1 MSGIGYDTNILQC
14 TGDNSAIIVLPPCM
28 NYTVNAS
35 PEIAANSRVAIIG
48 AGITGLSTA
57 YYLQKSRPDLQLSV
71 LEAGTQAGG
80 ILQTVH
86 RNGFLVELGPD
97 MFITREPEALE
108 LCEEL
113 GFADQLIPT
122 NSENR
127 GAFLVHRGKLQK
139 MPEGWTMMTPTS
151 LWSTIT
157 TPLLSL
163 RGKLRVLGEYFI
175 PRRKE
180 SSDESLASFTR
191 RRLGREAF
199 DNIIQPL
206 IGGIYTADPE
216 KLSMNATLKA
226 FVDMEREDGGLIR
239 GGLKQLRNRQSDTT
253 STGARYGMFVAPR
266 DGMQTLAD
274 AIVNVLPARTME
286 YGVQVTGVQA
296 TETGMAVTVENDSTK
311 REYDKVIVTT
321 SSQIT
326 AELLRENF
334 PQLSETIDD
343 IPLSGANVLCMAY
356 ARKDIDH
363 PLDAFGIVCP
373 IKENRPV
380 IAISIS
386 SQKFAGRAPDDHVL
400 FRVFVGGALQPNLL
414 DLTDE
419 QLIQSSRE
427 QLKELLG
434 VRGEPLFTEIVRWH
448 KKMPQYHVGHVELV
462 DSIEAQVAKI
472 PNLELAGNAYRGV
485 GIPFCIRSAKNAVQR
500 LLGNADA

>member
-1 MSGIGYDTNILQC
+1 
-14 TGDNSAIIVLPPCM
+14 
-28 NYTVNAS
+28 
-35 PEIAANSRVAIIG
+35 
-48 AGITGLSTA
+48 
-57 YYLQKSRPDLQLSV
+57 
-71 LEAGTQAGG
+71 
-80 ILQTVH
+80 
-86 RNGFLVELGPD
+86 
-97 MFITREPEALE
+97 
-108 LCEEL
+108 
-113 GFADQLIPT
+113 
-122 NSENR
+122 
-127 GAFLVHRGKLQK
+127 
-139 MPEGWTMMTPTS
+139 MMTPTS

-157 TPLLSL
+157 TPLLSI

-175 PRRKE
+175 RRRKE
-180 SSDESLASFTR
+180 GGDESLASFTR

-226 FVDMEREDGGLIR
+226 FVDMERQAGGLIR
-239 GGLKQLRNRQSDTT
+239 GGLKQLRNRQTDTT
-253 STGARYGMFVAPR
+253 STGARYGMFVTPR

-286 YGVQVTGVQA
+286 YGVKVTGVQA
-296 TETGMAVTVENDSTK
+296 TETGMAVTVENESTR

-356 ARKDIDH
+356 ARKDVDH

-427 QLKELLG
+427 QLKQLLG
-434 VRGEPLFTEIVRWH
+434 VQGEPLFTEIVRWH
-448 KKMPQYHVGHVELV
+448 NKMPQYHVGHVELV
-462 DSIEAQVAKI
+462 DSIEEQVAKI

-485 GIPFCIRSAKNAVQR
+485 GIPLCIRSAKKAVQR
-500 LLGNADA
+500 ILHNADTSTS